1 MSPVGAERGQ
11 HRRLRLL
18 PLSIRATTLKPP
30 VRYAVALASAGVV
43 ILLRHGI
50 DPLWGVR
57 FTFTMLYPAIVVSAW
72 LGGFGPGMVATL
84 TCAVAATYYWVEP
97 ENSWA
102 ISNPSE
108 LLGLLLFVSIGT
120 VISVLNEAWR
130 RGTADVLASEERLR
144 VTLTSIGDGVI
155 TTDALGRVTSLN
167 LVAESLTGW
176 TTADAVGRALTD
188 VFVIVHEESRQPVE
202 NPVHRVLRDGV
213 IAGLANH
220 TVLVAKDGREI
231 PIDDS
236 AAPITAEDHH
246 LVGVVL
252 IFRDITERRR
262 SERQQSELA
271 DREREAHESTVRI
284 AEELR
289 DLQTITDVTLSSLNV
304 EDLVRAVLSRVRT
317 ALRSDTATILM
328 LDPDGAHLTPIA
340 SEGLEAEVGG
350 EIRIP
355 VGHGVAGR
363 IAAGDQP
370 VIVDDLDQIEVISP
384 ILRSRVKSL
393 VGVPLKSGS
402 RLVGVLHAG
411 AAMPRTFTP
420 SDAHLL
426 SLAADRIGTAIERAH
441 LHEQE
446 QEARRAAETASE
458 QLRAALEAGRM
469 GTWEFVLGTGHV
481 KWSPG
486 LEAIHG
492 YSPGAFPG
500 TLEAFRAEIHED
512 DRERVLG
519 DIRTALDQRREHHV
533 EYRIVRT
540 DGTVRWVEGR
550 GQLVCDDE
558 GRPDRMVGV
567 CLDVTERKRS
577 DETISLAIE
586 AAPAG
591 MVMVD
596 SNGTIVMVNA
606 LTERILGYGRHELV
620 GRPVEMLVP
629 SRFRGHHSRDRA
641 AFSADPH
648 QRPMGAGREL
658 HATRKD
664 GTEVPV
670 EIGLSPIRTS
680 TGTFVLAA
688 VTDITDRKHAEE
700 LLRTRTAE
708 LEKVLDLIPA
718 AVWIARDPD
727 CHEVVGNKH
736 AAALFDVPLDTN
748 LSQTPTPGH
757 DTPTIRHY
765 RGGRELSPGELPMQ
779 RAAATGL
786 SQPNEELEVQ
796 LPGGRRVTMLG
807 GAVPLTDDTGAV
819 RGVVSAFSDISERKA
834 LEEQRAELLTREQ
847 AARIDV
853 ELASRLKDEFL
864 AVLSHELRT
873 PLNAI
878 LGYANL
884 LAMGALKPDRAAHA
898 LHAIQRNA
906 QAQARLISSLLD
918 LSRILAGKLELDVE
932 ELDVSRVIDAAVDV
946 IRPDADA
953 KSVRIDNEKP
963 AATVTLRGDA
973 GRLQQVFWNLLSNA
987 VKFTAHGGRVA
998 VAVDKQDDHVR
1009 VIVSDN
1015 GHGIRPE
1022 LLPHVFDRFRQGERH
1037 DKGSTAGL
1045 GLGLAVVR
1053 EMVEAH
1059 HGSVVAHS
1067 AGEGLGSTFT
1077 VTLPL
1082 VTVGSHETTP
1092 AQPIVPPTE
1101 SLSIDVL
1108 VVDDEGDVR
1117 DLLAFTLVSRG
1128 ARVQAVSSAR
1138 EALERIANRRFDV
1151 LLADLRMPDGDGYE
1165 LIRTLRAREDE
1176 RGLARLAAIAVT
1188 AYAAQSDRE
1197 RAIAAGYDAH
1207 VAKPVDTDELVRAI
1221 ARVIKAAR
1229 V

>member
-1 MSPVGAERGQ
+1 MSPIVAARGQ

-18 PLSIRATTLKPP
+18 PLSIRATTLTPP

-43 ILLRHGI
+43 ILLRHAI
-50 DPLWGVR
+50 DPLWSIR

-84 TCAVAATYYWVEP
+84 ACAVAATYYWVEP
-97 ENSWA
+97 QNSWA
-102 ISNPSE
+102 ISHPSE
-108 LLGLLLFVSIGT
+108 LLGLLLFVAIGT
-120 VISVLNEAWR
+120 VISILNEAWR
-130 RGTADVLASEERLR
+130 RGTAGVLESEERLY

-155 TTDALGRVTSLN
+155 TTDAEGRVTSLN
-167 LVAESLTGW
+167 PVAESLTGW
-176 TTADAVGRALTD
+176 TTDEATGRPLTD
-188 VFVIVHEESRQPVE
+188 VFLILHEESRQPVE
-202 NPVHRVLRDGV
+202 NPVHHVLRDGM

-220 TVLVAKDGREI
+220 TVLVAKDGHEI

-236 AAPITAEDHH
+236 AAPIRAEGHH
-246 LVGVVL
+246 IVGVVL

-262 SERQQSELA
+262 GEQQQSERI
-271 DREREAHESTVRI
+271 DREREAREHTERI
-284 AEELR
+284 ATELR
-289 DLQTITDVTLSSLNV
+289 HLQTITDVALSSLNV

-340 SEGLEAEVGG
+340 SDGLEAEIGG
-350 EIRIP
+350 DIRIP
-355 VGHGVAGR
+355 VGRGVAGR

-402 RLVGVLHAG
+402 RLVGVVHAG
-411 AAMPRTFTP
+411 ALTLRKFTQ
-420 SDAHLL
+420 SDAQLL
-426 SLAADRIGTAIERAH
+426 SLAADRIGAAIERAR

-446 QEARRAAETASE
+446 QMARRAAETASE

-500 TLEAFRAEIHED
+500 TFEAFRAEIHED
-512 DRERVLG
+512 DRERVMSE
-519 DIRTALDQRREHHV
+519 IRAAVDERRDHHV

-540 DGTVRWVEGR
+540 DGTVCWVEGR
-550 GQLVCDDE
+550 GQLVCDDA

-567 CLDVTERKRS
+567 CLDVTERKHAE
-577 DETISLAIE
+577 ETLRLAIE
-586 AAPAG
+586 AAPAA

-596 SNGTIVMVNA
+596 ANGTIVMVNA
-606 LTERILGYGRHELV
+606 LTEQILGYDRHELV
-620 GRPVEMLVP
+620 GRSVEMLVP
-629 SRFRGHHSRDRA
+629 CRFLGRHAGDRT
-641 AFSADPH
+641 AFFADPQ

-658 HATRKD
+658 YATRKD
-664 GTEVPV
+664 GSEVPV
-670 EIGLSPIRTS
+670 EIGLSPIQTA

-688 VTDITDRKHAEE
+688 VTDI
-700 LLRTRTAE
+700 
-708 LEKVLDLIPA
+708 
-718 AVWIARDPD
+718 
-727 CHEVVGNKH
+727 
-736 AAALFDVPLDTN
+736 
-748 LSQTPTPGH
+748 
-757 DTPTIRHY
+757 
-765 RGGRELSPGELPMQ
+765 
-779 RAAATGL
+779 
-786 SQPNEELEVQ
+786 
-796 LPGGRRVTMLG
+796 
-807 GAVPLTDDTGAV
+807 
-819 RGVVSAFSDISERKA
+819 SERKA
-834 LEEQRAELLTREQ
+834 IEQQRAELLTREQ

-853 ELASRLKDEFL
+853 ERASRLKDEFL

-884 LAMGALKPDRAAHA
+884 LSTGGLAPDRAAHA
-898 LHAIQRNA
+898 LNAIQRNA
-906 QAQARLISSLLD
+906 QAQARLIGSLLD
-918 LSRILAGKLELDVE
+918 LSRVLAGKLEL
-932 ELDVSRVIDAAVDV
+932 ELDDLDISRVVDAAVDV
-946 IRPDADA
+946 VRPDADA
-953 KSVRIDNEKP
+953 KSVRIDVDKP
-963 AATVTLRGDA
+963 AATVRLRGDS

-987 VKFTAHGGRVA
+987 VKFTDRGGHVA
-998 VAVDKQDDHVR
+998 VAVDMQDDHVR
-1009 VIVSDN
+1009 VIVTDN
-1015 GHGIRPE
+1015 GRGIRPE

-1037 DKGSTAGL
+1037 GDGSTAGL

-1082 VTVGSHETTP
+1082 LTVGSHEATL
-1092 AQPIVPPTE
+1092 AQLTVPPTE

-1117 DLLAFTLVSRG
+1117 DLLSFTLVSRG

-1138 EALERIANRRFDV
+1138 EALELIANRRFDV

-1165 LIRTLRAREDE
+1165 LIRTLRAGEDAH
-1176 RGLARLAAIAVT
+1176 GSTRLGAIAVT
-1188 AYAAQSDRE
+1188 AYAAPSDRE
-1197 RAIAAGYDAH
+1197 RAIAAGYDSH
-1207 VAKPVDTDELVRAI
+1207 VAKPIDMEELMRAI